1 MTSSVHLVF
10 SLNKVRFESWIIL
23 LINENLCNT
32 EKHKSK
38 IMHWH
43 WFNSLCTNDSWVSLY
58 SCSNIHHHTTELSK
72 QIQTFS
78 TSPYPFKI
86 IFKNLMLQYTTT
98 FINIKTFTHSCQS
111 INIFTR
117 DIVFYYCANSVKLFY
132 FDYILL

>member
-1 MTSSVHLVF
+1 MSLQQTDTTSPVHLVF

-38 IMHWH
+38 IMQWH
-43 WFNSLCTNDSWVSLY
+43 WFNSLCTNDSFLILLFPLLLN
-58 SCSNIHHHTTELSK
+58 NIHHHTTELSK

-117 DIVFYYCANSVKLFY
+117 DIVFYYCAIPK
-132 FDYILL
+132 

>member
-1 MTSSVHLVF
+1 MKIYATQKNTKAKSCIDIGLTLYVLMT
-10 SLNKVRFESWIIL
+10 
-23 LINENLCNT
+23 
-32 EKHKSK
+32 
-38 IMHWH
+38 
-43 WFNSLCTNDSWVSLY
+43 VSLY
-58 SCSNIHHHTTELSK
+58 SCSLYLLDNIHQHTTELSK

-78 TSPYPFKI
+78 TSLYPFKI

-98 FINIKTFTHSCQS
+98 FINIKTSTHSCQS

>member
-1 MTSSVHLVF
+1 MKIYATQKNTKAKLCNDIGLTLYVLSNDSFL
-10 SLNKVRFESWIIL
+10 IL
-23 LINENLCNT
+23 LFPLLLN
-32 EKHKSK
+32 
-38 IMHWH
+38 
-43 WFNSLCTNDSWVSLY
+43 
-58 SCSNIHHHTTELSK
+58 NIHQHTTELSK

-98 FINIKTFTHSCQS
+98 FINIKTSTHSCQS

-132 FDYILL
+132 FDFILL